1 MGGIDIKITFE
12 AWLIEVNQRERKGRK
27 GKREGKG
34 RWIERDHSFSLS
46 SNFLRIW

>member
-27 GKREGKG
+27 GKGRERKMDRKG
-34 RWIERDHSFSLS
+34 S
-46 SNFLRIW
+46 